1 MMSAINFYYTK
12 SKTTY
17 VWSLRIKKRT
27 FTFRIDKIGRSWKP
41 NFLTYKL
48 EDLNILGLYYEVGF
62 IKEQNHR

>member
-1 MMSAINFYYTK
+1 MFAINFYYTK
-12 SKTTY
+12 SKTTH

-27 FTFRIDKIGRSWKP
+27 FTFRIDKIGRSWKS

-62 IKEQNHR
+62 IKEQNHV